1 MAHVTLQILEGFE
14 RGNLYESLETPL
26 TIGREVS
33 NAIALKDEA
42 ISRYHA
48 KIQEDQGRIILT
60 DLSSTNG
67 TRVNGHP
74 IQLKVLQPGDQI
86 FIGRCIILFGS
97 FEEIERRFGRE
108 KSEEISRKISESS
121 SSFFNADERKPGED
135 PDMDLS
141 HEEFTLDLFPQ
152 GCPELPDGLNF
163 VQRAQ
168 VSDLIAYLHNRV
180 VNLMQES
187 YGDDG
192 EGDEREVRVPW
203 KAWLKLMHSEVELAR
218 ALQHI
223 AEPD

>member
-1 MAHVTLQILEGFE
+1 MARVTLQILEGFE
-14 RGNLYESLETPL
+14 RGNLYSLLETPL

-48 KIQEDQGRIILT
+48 KIQEDNGRIILT

-97 FEEIERRFGRE
+97 FAEIESLYGRE
-108 KSEEISRKISESS
+108 KSEEISSKLGKSS
-121 SSFFNADERKPGED
+121 SGFFDVENSDATAD
-135 PDMDLS
+135 PDMNLS
-141 HEEFTLDLFPQ
+141 DEPFTMELFPL
-152 GCPELPDGLNF
+152 GCPELPKGLNL

-168 VSDLIAYLHNRV
+168 VSDLLAHIHNRV
-180 VNLMQES
+180 VTLMQES
-187 YGDDG
+187 FGEEG
-192 EGDEREVRVPW
+192 EGDEREVRIPW
-203 KAWLKLMHSEVELAR
+203 HSWQKLLHTELELAR
-218 ALQHI
+218 ALQEI
-223 AEPD
+223 TEPD

>member
-1 MAHVTLQILEGFE
+1 MAQVTLQILEGFE
-14 RGNLYESLETPL
+14 RGSLYSSLETPL

-48 KIQEDQGRIILT
+48 KIQEDNGRIILT

-97 FEEIERRFGRE
+97 FEEIEARYGRE
-108 KSEEISRKISESS
+108 KSEEISQKLGKSS
-121 SSFFNADERKPGED
+121 SSFFDVGAENAADD
-135 PDMDLS
+135 PDMNLS
-141 HEEFTLDLFPQ
+141 DEEFSMDLFPQ
-152 GCPELPDGLNF
+152 GCPELPKGLSF

-168 VSDLIAYLHNRV
+168 VSDLMAYIHNSV

-187 YGDDG
+187 FSDDS
-192 EGDEREVRVPW
+192 EGDEPEVRVPW
-203 KAWLKLMHSEVELAR
+203 PVWQKLMHTELELAR
-218 ALQHI
+218 ALQNI

>member
-1 MAHVTLQILEGFE
+1 MAQVTLQILEGFE
-14 RGNLYESLETPL
+14 RGTLYSSLETPL

-48 KIQEDQGRIILT
+48 KIQEDNGRIILT

-97 FEEIERRFGRE
+97 FAEIERLYGRE
-108 KSEEISRKISESS
+108 KSEEISKKLRQSS
-121 SSFFNADERKPGED
+121 SSFFDVENTDEADD
-135 PDMDLS
+135 PDMNLAEHQYS
-141 HEEFTLDLFPQ
+141 IELFPL
-152 GCPELPDGLNF
+152 GCPELPSGLNF

-168 VSDLIAYLHNRV
+168 VSDLLAHVHNRV
-180 VNLMQES
+180 VALMQES
-187 YGDDG
+187 YGEEG
-192 EGDEREVRVPW
+192 AGDEREVRIPW
-203 KAWLKLMHSEVELAR
+203 HAWQKLLHTELELAR
-218 ALQHI
+218 ALQNI
-223 AEPD
+223 TEPD